1 MSSRGDSRDLA
12 GRRILLVEDEPLLA
26 MLVEDLIGEVGGV
39 VVGPAGSVDEAL
51 KVLAAGKLDGAIL
64 DVNLGGE
71 MVYPVADTLAAQG
84 VPFVFVTGYG
94 RHGMTG
100 THSERTTVQK
110 PFNPTTFADEVA
122 AALFPPDNAACA
134 AAFSPGS

>member
-1 MSSRGDSRDLA
+1 MTSRGDARDLA
-12 GRRILLVEDEPLLA
+12 DRHILVVEDEPLLA
-26 MLVEDLIGEVGGV
+26 MLVQDLIEEVGGV

-51 KVLAAGKLDGAIL
+51 KVLTAGELDGAIL

-71 MVYPVADTLAAQG
+71 MVYPVADTLSAQG

-100 THSERTTVQK
+100 AHSDRTTVQK

-122 AALFPPDNAACA
+122 AALFPPRKATQERE
-134 AAFSPGS
+134 

>member
-1 MSSRGDSRDLA
+1 MA
-12 GRRILLVEDEPLLA
+12 GRRILVVEDEPLLA

-51 KVLAAGKLDGAIL
+51 KVLAAGELDGAIL

-94 RHGMTG
+94 RHSVTG
-100 THSERTTVQK
+100 THSERTTVPK
-110 PFNPTTFADEVA
+110 PFNPMTFADEVA
-122 AALFPPDNAACA
+122 AALFSPDNAAGVVA
-134 AAFSPGS
+134 PSGGA